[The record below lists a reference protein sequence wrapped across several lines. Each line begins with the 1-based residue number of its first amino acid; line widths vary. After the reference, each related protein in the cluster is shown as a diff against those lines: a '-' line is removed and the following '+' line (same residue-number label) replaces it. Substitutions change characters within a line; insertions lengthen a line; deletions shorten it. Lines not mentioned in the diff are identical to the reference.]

1 MNTAIQLASPLGRS
15 LLALIFI
22 LSGVT
27 KIGAYAGTQA
37 YMEAFGIPGAL
48 LPLVIALEIG
58 AGLAIVV
65 GWQTRLAALALAGF
79 SFVSAVV
86 FHANLGDQM
95 QMIMFLKNLALAG
108 AFLTLVAAGPGQY
121 ALDNRKA
128 AQA

>member
-37 YMEAFGIPGAL
+37 YMEAFGLPGAL
-48 LPLVIALEIG
+48 LPLVIAFEIG
-58 AGLAIVV
+58 AGLAIVL
-65 GWQTRLAALALAGF
+65 GWQTRLAALGLAGF
-79 SFVSAVV
+79 SLVSAVV
-86 FHANLGDQM
+86 FHANFGDQM

-108 AFLTLVAAGPGQY
+108 AFLTLVAAGPGHY
-121 ALDNRKA
+121 ALDNRAAAKA
-128 AQA
+128 